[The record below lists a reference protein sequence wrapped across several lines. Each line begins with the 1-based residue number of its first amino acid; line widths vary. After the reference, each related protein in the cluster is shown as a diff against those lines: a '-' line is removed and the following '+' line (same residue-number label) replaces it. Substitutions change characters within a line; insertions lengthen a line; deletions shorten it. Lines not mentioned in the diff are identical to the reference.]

1 MSIRAR
7 IRAMHAATSN
17 LAGHAAAFRRSD
29 SANIAMIFAL
39 SLVPI
44 TLAAGAGLDLARG
57 MVVRSQMMSAL
68 DAASL
73 AVGASP
79 GLSQSQMQTLAQ
91 QYFNANYRLDSS
103 FGTPGPVTV
112 TVTGQ
117 QIQVSSTDTMPTT
130 LMNVLGMS
138 NFNVGGTS
146 TVVWGQQKLWV
157 SLVLDNTGSMSQ
169 TDSSGL
175 SKISALKTASHNLL
189 TMLQNAAGLAGA
201 GSVQVAVVP
210 FARDVKVGTSILGAN
225 YLSWTD
231 WSAAPTPTPS
241 SSIGPGSNCPYTDNS
256 NGFHC
261 QSTPTNGS
269 SNVLQIPNS
278 GTYSGYICPSGNTQG
293 RYYNGCWTSSSN
305 GFGGYSHS
313 WVVNAKSTWKGCVT
327 DRNQD
332 YDTMNTVPAAATPNT
347 MLVADN
353 SPSCA
358 SAAILA
364 LGYNWTTLSS
374 EIDNMVANGSTNQ
387 TIGLAWGW
395 QMQTQ
400 GVPFSPPA
408 LPANTQQVVILL
420 SDGLNTQDRWYG
432 NGVDQS
438 TGVDNRMAAA
448 CTNVKA
454 AHIIVYAVF
463 VDLNGTQGNST
474 VLQNCASDSS
484 KYFDLTNSNQII
496 TTFQAIGQQITN
508 LRISG

>member
-7 IRAMHAATSN
+7 IRAMRAGTLN
-17 LAGHAAAFRRSD
+17 LAGHVTAFRRSD

-44 TLAAGAGLDLARG
+44 TLAAGAGLDLGRA
-57 MVVRSQMMSAL
+57 MLVRSQVASAL

-73 AVGASP
+73 AVGGTP

-91 QYFNANYRLDSS
+91 QYFNANYKLDSS

-117 QIQVSSTDTMPTT
+117 QIQVTATDTMPTT
-130 LMNVLGMS
+130 LMNVMGMS
-138 NFNVGGTS
+138 NFNVSGSS

-157 SLVLDNTGSMSQ
+157 SLVLDNTGSMTQ

-175 SKISALKTASHNLL
+175 SKISALKTATHNLL
-189 TMLQNAAGLAGA
+189 TMLQNAAASAGA
-201 GSVQVAVVP
+201 GSVQVAIVP
-210 FARDVKVGTSILGAN
+210 FARDVKVGTSILNAN

-231 WSAAPTPTPS
+231 WSAAPTPAPS
-241 SSIGPGSNCPYTDNS
+241 SSVGPGSNCPYTTTN
-256 NGFHC
+256 NGFRC

-269 SNVLQIPNS
+269 SAVLTIPNS
-278 GTYSGYICPSGNTQG
+278 GTYSGYICPSSNSLG
-293 RYYNGCWTSSSN
+293 RYYNGCWNSTSN
-305 GFGGYSHS
+305 GYGGYNHT
-313 WVVNAKSTWKGCVT
+313 WIVNAKSTWAGCVT
-327 DRNQD
+327 DRNQN
-332 YDTMNTVPAAATPNT
+332 YDTMNTVPSATTPNT
-347 MLVADN
+347 MLIADN

-358 SAAILA
+358 SQAVLA

-374 EIDNMVANGSTNQ
+374 EVDNMVANGSTNQ

-408 LPANTQQVVILL
+408 LPANTQQVLIIL

-432 NGVDQS
+432 DGSNQS
-438 TGVDNRMAAA
+438 TSVDNRMAAA

-454 AHIIVYAVF
+454 ANIVVYAVF

-496 TTFQAIGQQITN
+496 STFQAIGQQITN